1 MKKQIM
7 TLALLGLLAGCSSAL
22 TALHYYSLDAE
33 ALPAAAVTGAPPHQ
47 PRLGPRWG
55 FGALVRGSLVF

>member
-33 ALPAAAVTGAPPHQ
+33 ALPAAAGTERTQRHKYRSALLAR
-47 PRLGPRWG
+47 RLKTSQ
-55 FGALVRGSLVF
+55 AE